1 MADRERSQDSTEE
14 EQASGSELG
23 TLNQDPEGGGDNG
36 PTTENDPP
44 IISSGG

>member
-1 MADRERSQDSTEE
+1 MTDRERSQDVSEE
-14 EQASGSELG
+14 EEAGSTDFG
-23 TLNQDPEGGGDNG
+23 SPTQDPEGGGDNG